1 MLDGIKIVI
10 KDTDQIYKVWSHS
23 DLIYHSEHSYL
34 NKSDG
39 SLKLV
44 VKKTFFNLEFIQYE
58 ERLEIKGSLH
68 KLFNSGLHN
77 ANDFTVSDCIK
88 TIDKLCSQFGIDP
101 VLCNVINLEFGVN
114 ITAPVNV
121 SDLVKWLRFHGK
133 NKFEPYEKLDQCFS
147 AGTDYFKVKA
157 YNKTLQ
163 FPEYAQPNTFR
174 FEGKTRQSKYLRTKG
189 IKTLRD
195 LTAPAIYGQLSDIIL
210 SEWVN
215 VLIFDKRTKKG
226 VKFCNTDFWEEIINY
241 NHRNT
246 FTNTKK
252 KYYKLL
258 GGNGLQN
265 LIYTAISE
273 KLTFLITCA
282 NSTSLDQ
289 CNHGKPQ
296 DGTGVKPGNSIVHI
310 PTIVK
315 VETNKIKHIDQNA
328 PVKTTIPVFTE
339 LYPKQINGQHAS
351 PQQLKRLCLVTGL
364 DISMQ
369 KKRSIFLREKTLKMI
384 KETDPK
390 TFLELEK
397 KYLTEKAKH
406 FPEERQLYLICKK
419 IRNKDSN
426 PRNNRKRFED
436 RNYPPDQL
444 QFDL

>member
-1 MLDGIKIVI
+1 MLDGIKIEI
-10 KDTDQIYKVWSHS
+10 KDTEQICKVWSHS
-23 DLIYHSEHSYL
+23 DLIYNSEHSYL

-44 VKKTFFNLEFIQYE
+44 VKKTYFNLKFVRYE
-58 ERLEIKGSLH
+58 NRLEISGSLH

-88 TIDKLCSQFGIDP
+88 TINKLCSHFSMDNT
-101 VLCNVINLEFGVN
+101 LCYVINLEFGVN

-121 SDLVKWLRFHGK
+121 SDLVQWLRFHGR
-133 NKFEPYEKLDQCFS
+133 NKFEPYKKYDQCFS

-174 FEGKTRQSKYLRTKG
+174 FEGKTRQSKYLRPKG

-195 LTAPAIYGQLSDIIL
+195 LTAPAMYGQLSDIIL
-210 SEWVN
+210 SEWAN

-241 NHRNT
+241 SHRNT

-258 GGNGLQN
+258 GRNGLQN

-273 KLTFLITCA
+273 KLTYLITCA
-282 NSTSLDQ
+282 NSTSFDQ

-315 VETNKIKHIDQNA
+315 VETGTHSH
-328 PVKTTIPVFTE
+328 PETV
-339 LYPKQINGQHAS
+339 
-351 PQQLKRLCLVTGL
+351 RLCKVTKL
-364 DISMQ
+364 SISMQ
-369 KKRSIFLREKTLKMI
+369 RKGSKFLREKTLKMI

-397 KYLTEKAKH
+397 KYLTAKAKH
-406 FPEERQLYLICKK
+406 FPEERQLYLICKN
-419 IRNKDSN
+419 IRDTDSN
-426 PRNNRKRFED
+426 PRNNRKRFDD

-444 QFDL
+444 GFDF